1 MEQVTTSVFLLK
13 FLTFQIS
20 WIYYVDRLKHR
31 YNIYLFSQHSSVPES
46 DTCTPKSFTMNF
58 GCMQFMCNPS
68 AIYLLYT
75 SFYKIR
81 PIVYLKFLNLM
92 NNFWK
97 TEQRMKHHFSNII
110 KQTLHFELTLHKYTQ
125 IWQIDHLT
133 KWQLFV
139 ALQCL
144 E

>member
-46 DTCTPKSFTMNF
+46 DTCTTKSFTMNF

-97 TEQRMKHHFSNII
+97 TEQFSNII

-125 IWQIDHLT
+125 IWVSFKTI
-133 KWQLFV
+133 WQNGN
-139 ALQCL
+139 CL
-144 E
+144 LRYNA